1 VVHDHP
7 SLWKQICA
15 ETHEQLQREP
25 MLEHFYVQHVLRHK
39 KFSEA
44 LAFLLA
50 QRLSDHALSVE
61 SLYEEFRII
70 LSDED
75 IEKSA
80 VADICAHYD
89 RDPAC
94 DGYLTPF
101 LYFKGFHAVQT
112 YRIAHYLWV
121 ANRITLA
128 LYLQY
133 RSSVEFDVDIH
144 PGAQL
149 GSGLMVDH
157 ATGVVIGE
165 TAVIGN
171 NVSMLHGVTLGGS
184 GCGKGDRHPKI
195 GNGVLISAG
204 AKVLGNIRVG
214 EGAKIAAGSLVLD
227 DVPAH
232 TTAAGVPAK
241 IVGRP
246 ACDQPALEMDQYV
259 EQNKG
264 AGIKLL

>member
-1 VVHDHP
+1 MILDSE
-7 SLWKQICA
+7 SLWKQILIDA
-15 ETHEQLQREP
+15 EQQLQQEP
-25 MLEHFYVQHVLRHK
+25 LLASFYQQHVLAHGT
-39 KFSEA
+39 FSEA

-50 QRLSDHALSVE
+50 QRLSEE
-61 SLYEEFRII
+61 SFSTELLFEEFKLI
-70 LSDED
+70 LSSTD
-75 IEKSA
+75 ISHSS
-80 VADICAHYD
+80 VDDICAHFD

-94 DGYLTPF
+94 DNYLTPF

-112 YRIAHYLWV
+112 HRIAHSLWTSQ
-121 ANRITLA
+121 RETFA

-133 RSSVEFDVDIH
+133 RCSVEFDVDIH

-149 GSGLMVDH
+149 GSGIMIDH

-171 NVSMLHGVTLGGS
+171 NVSLLHAVTLGGS

-195 GNGVLISAG
+195 GDGVLISAG
-204 AKVLGNIRVG
+204 AKVLGNVHVG
-214 EGAKIAAGSLVLD
+214 EGAKIAAGSLVLE

-232 TTAAGVPAK
+232 TTVAGVPAR

-246 ACDQPALEMDQYV
+246 TSAQPALEMDHSV
-259 EQNKG
+259 EENKS
-264 AGIKLL
+264 